1 MLTNCSFFYTQ
12 IRVLLNNLYKLLSKL
27 NLCDQRSKSKTKL
40 MQRGQYTVFFRLIC
54 AATSSTVEV
63 WESKVQEQTNKG
75 KAIYFQI

>member
-1 MLTNCSFFYTQ
+1 
-12 IRVLLNNLYKLLSKL
+12 
-27 NLCDQRSKSKTKL
+27 